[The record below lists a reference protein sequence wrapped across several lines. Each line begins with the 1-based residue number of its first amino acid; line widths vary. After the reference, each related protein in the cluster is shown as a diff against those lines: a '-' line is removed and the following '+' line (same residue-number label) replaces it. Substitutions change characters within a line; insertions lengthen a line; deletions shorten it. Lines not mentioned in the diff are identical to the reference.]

1 MINWFFSSSEVQPVS
16 MGSTLGNIGLY
27 LLASI
32 LGRIDFCIKHNPYST
47 LSNSH
52 SSSFVCIECYEVHTF
67 HFSMRSL
74 DSRKY
79 KLHTFRRL
87 HSNRWLGHIHRS
99 SKTHVLQSIQGIS
112 DFPNPKACNLNLSVF
127 KFRLRH
133 SLRCSACSPYS
144 MSCKLHQDCRL
155 RNSRSLVRRPR
166 KYRTQTL

>member
-1 MINWFFSSSEVQPVS
+1 MINWFFSSSEAQPVS
-16 MGSTLGNIGLY
+16 LGSTLDNTGIY

-32 LGRIDFCIKHNPYST
+32 LGRIEFCIKHTLYST

-52 SSSFVCIECYEVHTF
+52 SSSFLCRECYEVHTF

-79 KLHTFRRL
+79 RLHKLRKL

-99 SKTHVLQSIQGIS
+99 SKTHVLQNIQGIS
-112 DFPNPKACNLNLSVF
+112 DCPNPKACNLNLWAF
-127 KFRLRH
+127 KFRPRH

-144 MSCKLHQDCRL
+144 TSCKLHQDCRL
-155 RNSRSLVRRPR
+155 RNSHSLVRRLR
-166 KYRTQTL
+166 KYRTQTF